1 MSDGDYAQSDHE
13 SYVCPA
19 CLGDAALKEFIESKA
34 ENEEC
39 SFCGATS
46 DEAIAAPLDDLVC
59 FMADCLFKEYDDPV
73 NCMGID
79 DGEFIGN
86 TFDSHELLYSIDLE
100 LPNDHDGKLFSA
112 IARLLGDHPWCDRD
126 PYGMS
131 RNEKLHY
138 SWQAFCDTIKHRR
151 RFFFLEDQDGSDR
164 DLLKPSEVLRT
175 IFEYCQNIGLVR
187 AVPRASIK
195 FFRARLQ
202 RPGETLDNV
211 LQLGPPPHEAAR
223 QSRMSP
229 AGIVMMYVSEDAGTA
244 LAETVDQEGTYVVG
258 EFVTERDALILD
270 LAELP
275 ETPSIFYEVPDS
287 MEYDPRQNLIFLH
300 HIAREISRPI
310 ARDDRVHVEYVPT
323 QVVTEF
329 FRTVATQGGS
339 SIDGIVYRSSRQAG
353 KSSMVLFADQ
363 TNMIPE
369 DIRDKTHGFHKD
381 RWIRLVDKQEYEIS
395 NLTVDYDVRPVYGR
409 LPSADPE

>member
-1 MSDGDYAQSDHE
+1 MYIYDHE
-13 SYVCPA
+13 GYVCPA
-19 CLGDAALKEFIESKA
+19 CLDDTALKEFIETKA
-34 ENEEC
+34 AKEEC

-46 DEAIAAPLDDLVC
+46 DEAIAAPLHDLVS
-59 FMADCLFKEYDDPV
+59 FMERCLFKEYDDPV

-79 DGEFIGN
+79 DGEFIGE
-86 TFDSHELLYSIDLE
+86 TFDSHVLLYSIDLR

-112 IARLLGDHPWCDRD
+112 IAGGLDHLWCD
-126 PYGMS
+126 PNLYGMTRS
-131 RNEKLHY
+131 EELRY
-138 SWQAFCDTIKHRR
+138 SWREFCDTIKHRR
-151 RFFFLEDQDGSDR
+151 RFFFFEDQDDANR

-175 IFEYCQNIGLVR
+175 IFEYCKNIGLVR
-187 AVPRASIK
+187 AVPRTSIPL
-195 FFRARLQ
+195 FRARLQ
-202 RPGETLDNV
+202 RPGETLENM
-211 LQLGPPPHEAAR
+211 LQLGPPPREAAR
-223 QSRMSP
+223 QNRMSP

-287 MEYDPRQNLIFLH
+287 MEYDPRENLIFLH

-329 FRTVATQGGS
+329 FRTVATRDES
-339 SIDGIVYRSSRQAG
+339 NIDGIAYRSSRQAG
-353 KSSMVLFADQ
+353 KSSMVLFVDQ
-363 TNMIPE
+363 TNLVMPE
-369 DIRDKTHGFHKD
+369 DMRDGTYEFYKD
-381 RWIRLVDKQEYEIS
+381 RWIRLVDRQEYEIP
-395 NLTVDYDVRPVYGR
+395 NLDFDYHVKPVRER
-409 LPSADPE
+409 QPSAP